1 MTDDQAIAAYLEHL
15 QASRGRLPRTA
26 EAYGLALSR
35 LREFLGPERSV
46 LSATPIEV
54 ETFAG
59 VWLHKRGV
67 VARSRKPYVSAL
79 RGFFRWAQSRGL
91 AQVNAASELAQPKT
105 GRPLP
110 HVLSLASAEKLMWA
124 PDLATF
130 VGIRDAAMLALL
142 IGCGLR
148 VTGLVSLDEEDLQPL
163 QIDGKPRLQL
173 RVTEKGGRERL
184 LPVPREAEMLLR
196 VYLQHEDLAGYD
208 RLVTDRSGRARR
220 VLFVATQRGAC
231 PPDQWRGDRLRLR
244 RQAVWRMIQRHGQR
258 AGVPAEERH
267 PHAFRHLF
275 GTELAEDEVDVIT
288 RQGLMGHVD
297 SKSTAIYTDLA
308 VRRRMAVVD
317 KAAPLAKLTT
327 PVSEL
332 LKRL

>member
-26 EAYGLALSR
+26 EAYGLALAR

-46 LSATPIEV
+46 LSASPIEV

-91 AQVNAASELAQPKT
+91 AAVNAASELAQPKT

-124 PDLATF
+124 PDLGTF
-130 VGIRDAAMLALL
+130 VGIRDASMLALL

-148 VTGLVSLDEEDLQPL
+148 VSGLVSLDDEDLQPT

-196 VYLQHEDLAGYD
+196 VYLQHEELAAYD
-208 RLVTDRSGRARR
+208 RLISDRAGRPRR

-231 PPDQWRGDRLRLR
+231 PAEQWRGERLRLG
-244 RQAVWRMIQRHGQR
+244 RQAVWRMIQRHGER
-258 AGVPAEERH
+258 AGVPAAERH
-267 PHAFRHLF
+267 PHAFRHLY

-288 RQGLMGHVD
+288 RQGLMGHAD
-297 SKSTAIYTDLA
+297 AKSTAIYTELS

-317 KAAPLAKLTT
+317 KSAPLAKLTT